1 MYALN
6 KEVVKTKL
14 AEVRE
19 TRKDALRKLDDS
31 CLLVDCASYLFAL
44 SEEKIQG
51 KFKFTI
57 VFNDVP
63 RADILNLAA
72 ECALMDYPCFS
83 VRLKKRWNEPRFE
96 RNYND
101 LPIVA
106 VETDGNIGD
115 KFDNVGSADFPF
127 IIKVCGNEVVF
138 EFEHY
143 VTDGTGGWIFV
154 KRIIKHYESLCKTGD
169 VTQEPMCDN
178 PESYADDAFSD
189 FVKVKRDKS
198 DKQIMTGVNSELY
211 KKVKLSANAI
221 TTDEVYDVKKLIDAA
236 KRYNTTVNTLIL
248 AVSLRSLIDINGA
261 KKTKKPY
268 TLFTPVNARK
278 LMGSDTLRNYTFFCR
293 IMIKDNDPSL
303 ETIIKAIDQAL
314 KEQMTKESMQKKVS
328 FSSMAVRS
336 KVVKYLP
343 FFIKSLAVSLNN
355 IFVLP
360 RTITYIVSNM
370 GRVDLVCDMVKD
382 VRYNSI
388 GNYISHVLSVISY
401 GDSLNIGYQRLV
413 DDTKLIDA
421 IDKNLRKL

>member
-1 MYALN
+1 MN
-6 KEVVKTKL
+6 NISSENVKLKL
-14 AEVRE
+14 DAARKARRE
-19 TRKDALRKLDDS
+19 TLDKLDDS

-57 VFNDVP
+57 VFYDTPRVDV
-63 RADILNLAA
+63 LNLAA

-83 VRLKKRWNEPRFE
+83 VQLKKRWNEPRFE

-106 VETDGNIGD
+106 VDTDENIGE
-115 KFDNVGSADFPF
+115 KFDGKRSAEFPF
-127 IIKVCGNEVVF
+127 VIKACGNEVVF

-143 VTDGTGGWIFV
+143 LTDGTGGWIFV

-169 VTQEPMCDN
+169 VTHEAMCDD

-189 FVKVKRDKS
+189 FVKVKRDKE
-198 DKQIMTGVNSELY
+198 DKQIMTGVSSELY

-221 TTDEVYDVKKLIDAA
+221 TTDESYDVKNLIDAA

-248 AVSLRSLIDINGA
+248 AVSLRSLIDLNGA
-261 KKTKKPY
+261 KTTKKPY

-293 IMIKDNDPSL
+293 VMIYDNNPSI
-303 ETIIKAIDQAL
+303 ETIIKSIDQAL

-343 FFIKSLAVSLNN
+343 FFIKSMAVSLNN
-355 IFVLP
+355 IFILP

-421 IDKNLRKL
+421 IDRNLRKL

>member
-1 MYALN
+1 MNIISNEIIKEKLN
-6 KEVVKTKL
+6 K
-14 AEVRE
+14 VRKA
-19 TRKDALRKLDDS
+19 RRDILDKLDDS

-51 KFKFTI
+51 KFKFTV
-57 VFNDVP
+57 VFNEAPRVDV
-63 RADILNLAA
+63 LSLAA

-96 RNYND
+96 RNYSD

-106 VETDGNIGD
+106 IDTDGNIGD
-115 KFDNVGSADFPF
+115 KFDSKGSAGYPF

-143 VTDGTGGWIFV
+143 LTDGTGGWIFV
-154 KRIIKHYESLCKTGD
+154 KRIVKHYESLCKTGD
-169 VTQEPMCDN
+169 VTHEAMCDD

-189 FVKVKRDKS
+189 FVKVKRNKE
-198 DKQIMTGVNSELY
+198 DKQIMTGVSSELY
-211 KKVKLSANAI
+211 KKVKLSANAV
-221 TTDEVYDVKKLIDAA
+221 TTNEAYDVKNFIYAA

-248 AVSLRSLIDINGA
+248 AVALRSLIDLNGA

-293 IMIKDNDPSL
+293 VMIYDNDPSI
-303 ETIIKAIDQAL
+303 ETIIDSIDQAL

-336 KVVKYLP
+336 KIVKYLP
-343 FFIKSLAVSLNN
+343 FFIKSMAVSLNN
-355 IFVLP
+355 IFILP

-370 GRVDLVCDMVKD
+370 GKVDLVCDMVKD

-421 IDKNLRKL
+421 VDKNLRKL

>member
-1 MYALN
+1 MN
-6 KEVVKTKL
+6 NISSEIVKEKLKAVRKTR
-14 AEVRE
+14 RE
-19 TRKDALRKLDDS
+19 TLDKLDDS

-51 KFKFTI
+51 KFKFII
-57 VFNDVP
+57 VFHETP
-63 RADILNLAA
+63 RVDILNLAA

-101 LPIVA
+101 LPIISV
-106 VETDGNIGD
+106 DKDDNIGD
-115 KFDNVGSADFPF
+115 KFDSKSSGDYPF
-127 IIKVCGNEVVF
+127 IIKACGNEVIF

-143 VTDGTGGWIFV
+143 LTDGTGAWIFV

-169 VTQEPMCDN
+169 VIHEAMCDD

-189 FVKVKRDKS
+189 FVKVKRDKE
-198 DKQIMTGVNSELY
+198 DKQIMTGVSSELY
-211 KKVKLSANAI
+211 KKVKLSANAV
-221 TTDEVYDVKKLIDAA
+221 TTDETYDVKNLIDAA
-236 KRYNTTVNTLIL
+236 KGYKTTVNTLIL
-248 AVSLRSLIDINGA
+248 AVALRSLIDLNGA

-293 IMIKDNDPSL
+293 VMIYDNNPSI
-303 ETIIKAIDQAL
+303 ETIISSIDKAL

-343 FFIKSLAVSLNN
+343 FFIKSMAVSLNN
-355 IFVLP
+355 IFILP

-413 DDTKLIDA
+413 EDTKLIDA
-421 IDKNLRKL
+421 IDRNLRKL

>member
-1 MYALN
+1 MN
-6 KEVVKTKL
+6 NISSENVKLKL
-14 AEVRE
+14 DAARKARRE
-19 TRKDALRKLDDS
+19 TLDKLDDS

-57 VFNDVP
+57 VFYDTPRVDV
-63 RADILNLAA
+63 LNLAA

-106 VETDGNIGD
+106 VDTDENIGE
-115 KFDNVGSADFPF
+115 KFDGKRSAEFPF
-127 IIKVCGNEVVF
+127 VIKACGDEVVF

-143 VTDGTGGWIFV
+143 LTDGTGGWIFV

-169 VTQEPMCDN
+169 VTHEAMCDD

-189 FVKVKRDKS
+189 FVKVKRDKE
-198 DKQIMTGVNSELY
+198 DKQIMTGVSSELY

-221 TTDEVYDVKKLIDAA
+221 TTDESYDVKNLIDAA

-248 AVSLRSLIDINGA
+248 AVALRSLIDLNGA
-261 KKTKKPY
+261 KTTKKPY

-293 IMIKDNDPSL
+293 IFIKDNDPSL
-303 ETIIKAIDQAL
+303 ETIIKSIDQAL

-343 FFIKSLAVSLNN
+343 FFIKSMAVSLNN
-355 IFVLP
+355 IFILP

-421 IDKNLRKL
+421 IDRNLRKL

>member
-1 MYALN
+1 MN
-6 KEVVKTKL
+6 NISSENVKLKL
-14 AEVRE
+14 DAVRKARRE
-19 TRKDALRKLDDS
+19 TLDKLDDS

-57 VFNDVP
+57 VFYDTPRVDV
-63 RADILNLAA
+63 LNLAA

-83 VRLKKRWNEPRFE
+83 VQLKKRWNEPRFE

-106 VETDGNIGD
+106 VDTDENIGE
-115 KFDNVGSADFPF
+115 KFDGKRSAEFPF
-127 IIKVCGNEVVF
+127 VIKACGNEVVF

-143 VTDGTGGWIFV
+143 LTDGTGGWIFV

-169 VTQEPMCDN
+169 VTHEAMCDD

-189 FVKVKRDKS
+189 FVKVKRDKE
-198 DKQIMTGVNSELY
+198 DKQIMTGVSSELY

-221 TTDEVYDVKKLIDAA
+221 TTDESYDVKNLIDAA

-248 AVSLRSLIDINGA
+248 AVSLRSLIDLNGA
-261 KKTKKPY
+261 KTTKKPY

-293 IMIKDNDPSL
+293 VMIYDNNPSI
-303 ETIIKAIDQAL
+303 ETIIKSIDQAL

-343 FFIKSLAVSLNN
+343 FFIKSMAVSLNN
-355 IFVLP
+355 IFILP

-421 IDKNLRKL
+421 IDRNLRKL

>member
-1 MYALN
+1 MN
-6 KEVVKTKL
+6 NISSEIVKEKL
-14 AEVRE
+14 DNVRKMRRE
-19 TRKDALRKLDDS
+19 TLDKLDDS

-51 KFKFTI
+51 KFKFTV
-57 VFNDVP
+57 VFNDTP
-63 RADILNLAA
+63 RADVLNLAA

-106 VETDGNIGD
+106 VDADDNIGD
-115 KFDNVGSADFPF
+115 KFDIKRSAEYPF

-143 VTDGTGGWIFV
+143 LTDGTGGWIFV

-169 VTQEPMCDN
+169 VTHEAMCDD

-189 FVKVKRDKS
+189 FVKVKRDKE
-198 DKQIMTGVNSELY
+198 DKQIMTGVSSELY
-211 KKVKLSANAI
+211 KKVKLSANAV
-221 TTDEVYDVKKLIDAA
+221 TTDETYDVKNLIDAA

-248 AVSLRSLIDINGA
+248 AVALRSLIDLNGA
-261 KKTKKPY
+261 KTTKKPY

-293 IMIKDNDPSL
+293 VMIYDNNPSI
-303 ETIIKAIDQAL
+303 ETIIKSIDQAL

-343 FFIKSLAVSLNN
+343 FFIKSMAVSLNN
-355 IFVLP
+355 IFILP

-413 DDTKLIDA
+413 EDTKLIDA
-421 IDKNLRKL
+421 IDRNLRKL

>member
-1 MYALN
+1 MSN
-6 KEVVKTKL
+6 ISKEIVQEKL
-14 AEVRE
+14 KAVRQARKE
-19 TRKDALRKLDDS
+19 TLDKLDDS

-57 VFNDVP
+57 VFYDTP
-63 RADILNLAA
+63 RVDILNLAA

-106 VETDGNIGD
+106 VGTDDNIGD
-115 KFDNVGSADFPF
+115 KFDSKGSADYPF

-143 VTDGTGGWIFV
+143 LTDGTGGWIFV

-169 VTQEPMCDN
+169 VTHEAMCDD

-189 FVKVKRDKS
+189 FVKVKRDKE
-198 DKQIMTGVNSELY
+198 DKQIMTGVSSELY
-211 KKVKLSANAI
+211 KKVKLSANAV
-221 TTDEVYDVKKLIDAA
+221 TTDETYDVKNLIDAA
-236 KRYNTTVNTLIL
+236 KRYHTTVNTMIL
-248 AVSLRSLIDINGA
+248 AVALRSLIDLNGA

-293 IMIKDNDPSL
+293 VMIYDNDPSI
-303 ETIIKAIDQAL
+303 ETIISSIDKAL

-343 FFIKSLAVSLNN
+343 FFIKSMAVSLNN

-370 GRVDLVCDMVKD
+370 GRVDLVCDMIKD

-401 GDSLNIGYQRLV
+401 VDSLNIGYQRLV
-413 DDTKLIDA
+413 EDTKLIDA
-421 IDKNLRKL
+421 IDRNLRKL